1 MLETLDKAHDITKQR
16 CRYKEATIKKKTVI
30 EATKC
35 WLQGGV
41 TEDRGYVG
49 VLGNV

>member
-16 CRYKEATIKKKTVI
+16 CRYKEATIKKKMVI

-35 WLQGGV
+35 WLQGMV
-41 TEDRGYVG
+41 TEDKRICG
-49 VLGNV
+49 VLGTV